1 MRTLLLIDANALI
14 HRAFHA
20 LPPLTSPDGEPIG
33 AIYGLANT
41 LLKILKIQKPDYVA
55 AAFDRPEPTFRKE
68 EFPEYKAHRPKAA
81 DELISQ
87 IIKAHELF
95 LKFQIPIFERPGFEA
110 DDIIGSLVKTFKK
123 EEELQIV
130 ILTGDL
136 DTLQLIEGEH
146 VIVRTPQKGVTE
158 TIIYD
163 EAAVIKRY
171 GLKPSQIPDYKGLVG
186 DQSDNIPGVPGVG
199 PKSAEKILTEFK
211 NLETALKEIS
221 EETPL
226 GKKILTHKTQAALSK
241 KLAIIRCDIDLEV
254 KLEDLKYSG
263 PNFKI
268 LAQYFT
274 ELGFQSLV
282 QRMLNQES
290 LPGFTEST
298 PSKETLPKNAIIIPD
313 AEFFEKNLDLIP
325 SAETKIAFDWKTI
338 LKESRKKD
346 FKATGLFDLKI
357 AGWLLDSDQKDYSLE
372 ALTRRFLRINFDEK
386 MLPEILTE
394 LFLFFE
400 KKLKE
405 YELLFVFQKIE
416 MPLIEILADMENW
429 GIRVN
434 KNALK
439 NLKNEIDKELESL
452 VYKIYKEA
460 GTEFNINSPKQVGEI
475 IFERLKIGDSK
486 SKKTKGGRKSTAEKV
501 LFGLKSNH
509 PIINLILEYRENFKI
524 KSTYVEP
531 LLRLAGKS
539 GIIHATFIQTGTAT
553 GRLSSEKP
561 NLQNIPQESRWSL
574 PLRKTFEAE
583 NGRSFLSLDYSQLEL
598 RLLAHV
604 SEDKKLIEAFRNN
617 EDIHCV
623 TASQV
628 FDVPLNKVDSR
639 MRRLGK
645 TLNFGVVYG
654 MGAKAFSETS
664 GLPLPDAQKFIK
676 EYFADFPAIK
686 IWQEKIK
693 SEAKTFGFVKNLN
706 DRRRWFLNLETGE
719 HYPDYEIE
727 RAAINMPIQSLN
739 ADILKLAMIKTCLIL
754 KEKKWFGSEVKLIL
768 TIHDELLFEI
778 DDVILKKTVPVIK
791 NIMEKIYPLS
801 VPLKVEAKTGKNWGE
816 MKKWRDDF

>member
-1 MRTLLLIDANALI
+1 MCTLLLIDANALI

-41 LLKILKIQKPDYVA
+41 LLKTLKVQKPDYIA

-87 IIKAHELF
+87 IIKARELF

-123 EEELQIV
+123 EKELQVV

-136 DTLQLIEGEH
+136 DTLQLIEDERI
-146 VIVRTPQKGVTE
+146 IVRTPQKGITE

-163 EAAVIKRY
+163 EAAVMKRY

-186 DQSDNIPGVPGVG
+186 DPSDNIPGVPGVG
-199 PKSAEKILTEFK
+199 PKSAEKILSEFK

-221 EETPL
+221 DETPL
-226 GKKILTHKTQAALSK
+226 GKKILTHKIQAALSK
-241 KLAIIRCDIDLEV
+241 KLATIHCDMDFGI
-254 KLEDLKYSG
+254 KLENIKYSG
-263 PNFKI
+263 PDFKT
-268 LAQYFT
+268 LTRYFT

-282 QRMLNQES
+282 QRLLNQES
-290 LPGFTEST
+290 LPGLTESA
-298 PSKETLPKNAIIIPD
+298 PLAEALPKSAIVIPD
-313 AEFFEKNLDLIP
+313 TEFFEKNLNEI
-325 SAETKIAFDWKTI
+325 SRAETKIAFDWKTI
-338 LKESRKKD
+338 LKDSKRNN
-346 FKATGLFDLKI
+346 FGATGLFDLKI
-357 AGWLLDSDQKDYSLE
+357 AGWLLDSTQKDYSLE
-372 ALTRRFLRINFDEK
+372 SLTKRFLRRNFDGK
-386 MLPEILTE
+386 TRSEILTE

-400 KKLKE
+400 KKIKE
-405 YELLFVFQKIE
+405 YELSFVFKKIE

-434 KNALK
+434 KNALRD
-439 NLKNEIDKELESL
+439 LKSEIDKEIENL

-475 IFERLKIGDSK
+475 IFERLKIGALK
-486 SKKTKGGRKSTAEKV
+486 YRKTKGGQKSTAEKV
-501 LFGLKSNH
+501 LFELKDSH

-531 LLRLAGKS
+531 LLKLAGKD
-539 GIIHATFIQTGTAT
+539 GLIHTTFIQTGTAT

-561 NLQNIPQESRWSL
+561 NLQNIPQESKWSSA
-574 PLRKTFEAE
+574 LRKTFEAE
-583 NGRSFLSLDYSQLEL
+583 NGRSFLSFDYSQLEL
-598 RLLAHV
+598 RLLAHI
-604 SEDKKLIEAFRNN
+604 SGDKKLIEAFRND
-617 EDIHCV
+617 EDIHRV

-628 FDVPLNKVDSR
+628 FNVPLNNVDAQ

-654 MGAKAFSETS
+654 MGAKAFGETS
-664 GLPLPDAQKFIK
+664 GLSLPEAQKFIK
-676 EYFADFPAIK
+676 EYFDDFPAIK
-686 IWQEKIK
+686 IWQEKTK
-693 SEAKTFGFVKNLN
+693 SEAKSLGFVKNLN
-706 DRRRWFLNLETGE
+706 GRRRWFLNTLTGE
-719 HYPDYEIE
+719 RQADYEIE
-727 RAAINMPIQSLN
+727 RAAINMPVQSLN
-739 ADILKLAMIKTCLIL
+739 ADILKLAMIEVYKLL
-754 KEKKWFGSEVKLIL
+754 KEKKWLGKEIKILL

-778 DDVILKKTVPVIK
+778 DDAILKEAVPVIK
-791 NIMEKIYPLS
+791 NAMEKIYDIS
-801 VPLKVEAKTGKNWGE
+801 VPLKVEVKIGKNWGDI
-816 MKKWRDDF
+816 KKYEIK